1 MSDVAHKLTDKIIA
15 STEKGVVGLY
25 GKEYKELRKELKEVI
40 MAMNL
45 KSDLT
50 PIERY
55 NLAVKYDRLSKL
67 QDKMVNSIIET
78 NKKAI
83 QQVNTSLANIYK
95 TNYNYGIDDLAVL
108 LAVSIPKKKATIN
121 TQQSNNEV
129 KKDKSPMNEIAIDEL
144 KDRDLIKRQL
154 AREFTY
160 GIMKGETP
168 EQLVKRFKHITEVKM
183 SDVVRIARTQATR
196 IENQARLDAY
206 KVGEDMGYD
215 VIKEWVTVGDDKVRE
230 AHRKANGQRVKFHEK
245 FTVGGEELL
254 CPGDPNGSAGNVI
267 NCRCYMRAGIVSKK

>member
-40 MAMNL
+40 MAMNF

-121 TQQSNNEV
+121 TQQSNNQV
-129 KKDKSPMNEIAIDEL
+129 KQDKSPMNEIAIDEL

-206 KVGEDMGYD
+206 KVGEDMGYV

-230 AHRKANGQRVKFHEK
+230 THRKANGQRVKNHEK
-245 FTVGGEELL
+245 FIVGGEELL